1 MDRNGGCVALVG
13 LIGVAPLAGSV
24 DRNPEAY
31 MDLYRVGTVAPLAG
45 SVDRNS
51 YTVDQSRELQVA
63 PLAGSVDRNYQ
74 LGAAV

>member
-1 MDRNGGCVALVG
+1 
-13 LIGVAPLAGSV
+13 
-24 DRNPEAY
+24 